1 MEKKMKNFITKSLA
15 LTAICFG
22 ATVSYSADKLLDC
35 DDTGSQNGSIRS
47 QYQPFGGGKD
57 KKHHG
62 GKKQHVVK
70 DDDHS
75 ERKSPN
81 HDLNPIIVPAIKPCE
96 KENCAPIFCKD
107 TAWSFKLVGTNA
119 EFTNVEKGAG
129 VLVVKT
135 DSKENKLEVTSFK
148 HECEDSSVKDACKVA
163 KILGFTYTVE
173 SYNNSYIELL
183 HQHHKLPSCGDC
195 K

>member
-1 MEKKMKNFITKSLA
+1 MKNFITKSLA

-62 GKKQHVVK
+62 SKKQYVVK
-70 DDDHS
+70 DNA
-75 ERKSPN
+75 PN
-81 HDLNPIIVPAIKPCE
+81 HDLNSVIVPAIKPCE

-119 EFTNVEKGAG
+119 EFTNVTRVAF
-129 VLVVKT
+129 
-135 DSKENKLEVTSFK
+135 KERS
-148 HECEDSSVKDACKVA
+148 
-163 KILGFTYTVE
+163 
-173 SYNNSYIELL
+173 
-183 HQHHKLPSCGDC
+183 
-195 K
+195 